1 MFLPDSNH
9 PHVSSEMLMLY
20 QEEESRQELSSV
32 EKDGLPHW
40 ELVAIFFGPG
50 RKERVGFTAWQ
61 ERGFPLSSF
70 SSLHFL
76 SCAVSSVICINLE
89 ETAFVAQFRSVL
101 SLSLAFR
108 CLMKVFSD
116 NQPWI

>member
-1 MFLPDSNH
+1 M
-9 PHVSSEMLMLY
+9 
-20 QEEESRQELSSV
+20 
-32 EKDGLPHW
+32 EKDGFSHW
-40 ELVAIFFGPG
+40 ELVAIYFGPG
-50 RKERVGFTAWQ
+50 RKESRVGFTAWQ